1 MYAYRK
7 TAVKAPCLAS
17 IKSNLPALRAAEHSF
32 VVCPNSRPM
41 TLWRSKGPVP
51 NSVHFIHTE
60 ACGLYYGS
68 LEFQHRDASLSLLVS
83 LSLPLLLCL
92 HFSWFSTV
100 STRQIT
106 LLDVGEKSDILCTK
120 QSMHYSFYKLL
131 GQLLSLWAD
140 SLSVNLLSGSLT

>member
-41 TLWRSKGPVP
+41 TLWRSKGPEP

-68 LEFQHRDASLSLLVS
+68 LEFQHRDASLSLS
-83 LSLPLLLCL
+83 ISP
-92 HFSWFSTV
+92 
-100 STRQIT
+100 
-106 LLDVGEKSDILCTK
+106 
-120 QSMHYSFYKLL
+120 
-131 GQLLSLWAD
+131 
-140 SLSVNLLSGSLT
+140 SLTVLAFFLILHRVHETNYTLGCWRKVRYSLYKAEHALFFL